1 MYSLNCMNNTFT
13 HLTNSMFFI
22 CNVTD
27 GFERDIIYSYVVIS
41 MNGD

>member
-1 MYSLNCMNNTFT
+1 MYSLNYMNNTFID
-13 HLTNSMFFI
+13 LTNSMFFI

-27 GFERDIIYSYVVIS
+27 GFERDIYSYVVIS